1 MTPVGPERASS
12 HTETA
17 ASQADLH
24 ALLLE
29 HTKRPHNRR
38 DLADPSHRGEGS
50 NPLCGDQVQV
60 ALTISNG
67 VVRDVAFKGRGC
79 SVCIASASLMTDCVM
94 AMSTQDVRRLC
105 ARLRRWIDGED
116 TIWSVPPTLAPL
128 ELIRAHSV
136 RRRCLA
142 LAWEALADAL
152 R

>member
-1 MTPVGPERASS
+1 MMAIGAEDTRSAA
-12 HTETA
+12 ET
-17 ASQADLH
+17 ASQAGLR

-38 DLADPSHRGEGS
+38 DLPDPSHRGEGS

-60 ALTISNG
+60 ALEISNG
-67 VVRDVAFKGRGC
+67 VVRDAVFKGRGC
-79 SVCIASASLMTDCVM
+79 SVCIASASLMTDCVT
-94 AMSTQDVRRLC
+94 AMSTQDVRTLC
-105 ARLRRWIDGED
+105 AQLQRWTEGED
-116 TIWSVPPTLAPL
+116 TIWSVPPMLAPL
-128 ELIRAHSV
+128 GLVRAHSV